1 MKQDKTFKDRS
12 LELRK
17 THFTLGND
25 GTYMSKFLI

>member
-1 MKQDKTFKDRS
+1 MKHDKTFKERS

-25 GTYMSKFLI
+25 GKEKF